1 MSAAAAAPP
10 PSRKSVVRKADVLLS
25 RLLRTPKTRAGL
37 LAAIQG
43 SGVSRNFLYGWL
55 SDQVRTGAVA
65 PLKSTKPVSYQ
76 LAHLVIA
83 EQPPPGLYPSWLEPR
98 TLPAS
103 ASRRAYLNGKPVG
116 TAGAH
121 P

>member
-1 MSAAAAAPP
+1 MSAAAKP

-37 LAAIQG
+37 IAAIDG

-55 SDQVRTGAVA
+55 SDQTRTGLVA
-65 PLKSTKPVSYQ
+65 TLKSTKPVSYQ
-76 LAHLVIA
+76 LASLVIA
-83 EQPPPGLYPSWLEPR
+83 EQPPAGSYPAWLEPR

-103 ASRRAYLNGKPVG
+103 AARRAYLNGKPV
-116 TAGAH
+116 ASPGAK
-121 P
+121 